1 MGKQA
6 VKTATIDELALLR
19 AENRELRKMNELL
32 MTVVDNIRVAVYAV
46 NEKNEIVIYNSE
58 TERTEHKI
66 RSEMIGRD
74 EREVYTEPFFEVWTR
89 RIKEQQKPLF
99 QETFHF
105 TTNNGLR
112 HSIIADGLPF
122 FFEGQYAGAITISHD
137 LRLLNEELERLR
149 LRAQLLSAGA
159 GKTARHDFRSIISK
173 CAEMDKLI
181 AMAQRAAVRD
191 IPVMLTGETGT
202 GKELF
207 AQAIHS
213 ASARRGLF
221 VPINCASIPD
231 TLLESILFGSV
242 KGAFT
247 GATDVPG
254 LFEQAEGGSIFLD
267 EIDSMAPSLQAKLL
281 RVLQEKKV
289 RRVGALKE
297 ISVNC
302 RVISAGIM
310 NTPRNLRSDLF
321 FRLAVVLL
329 KLPPLRERPEDV
341 KFLARAFVEK
351 YNRKYGVGIRDVDP
365 ALNRLMQTYSWPG
378 NVRELENLIECAMVF
393 VEPHETVLAPQHV
406 PDYYMEN
413 LNRQKQGRGGAASGQ
428 PLQQRLQEYEK
439 QMITDTLA
447 RNSGNISQTAKE
459 LGLIRQSLQAKIK
472 RCGVNA

>member
-1 MGKQA
+1 MDKQTVEGA
-6 VKTATIDELALLR
+6 KTDALALSR

-32 MTVVDNIRVAVYAV
+32 MTVIDNIRLAVYAV
-46 NEKNEIVIYNSE
+46 DEKNEIVIYNSE
-58 TERTEHKI
+58 TERTEHKM
-66 RSEMIGRD
+66 RSEMLGRD
-74 EREVYTEPFFEVWTR
+74 EREAYTEPFFEVWTR
-89 RIKEQQKPLF
+89 RIREGQKPLF

-105 TTNNGLR
+105 STNNAR
-112 HSIIADGLPF
+112 HSVIADGLPF
-122 FFEGQYAGAITISHD
+122 FFESQYAGAITISHD
-137 LRLLNEELERLR
+137 LRLLNEELERLGLRSR
-149 LRAQLLSAGA
+149 LLLASTNSAERQGFS
-159 GKTARHDFRSIISK
+159 GIVSRCDRM
-173 CAEMDKLI
+173 EKLI
-181 AMAQRAAVRD
+181 TMARRAAVRD

-213 ASARRGLF
+213 ASIRRGPF

-242 KGAFT
+242 RGAFT

-267 EIDSMAPSLQAKLL
+267 EIDAMAPALQAKLL

-289 RRVGALKE
+289 RRVGGRKE
-297 ISVNC
+297 ITVNC

-341 KFLARAFVEK
+341 EFLARAFVEK
-351 YNRKYGVGIRDVDP
+351 YNDKFNVGIQEIDP
-365 ALNRLMQTYSWPG
+365 PLTRLIQDYSWPG

-393 VEPHETVLAPQHV
+393 VEPRETVLSLLHV
-406 PDYYMEN
+406 PDYYLEN
-413 LNRQKQGRGGAASGQ
+413 LNRQKPGRKGAAAGQ
-428 PLQQRLQEYEK
+428 PLRQHMQEYER
-439 QMITDTLA
+439 QLITDTLA

-459 LGLIRQSLQAKIK
+459 LGLIRQSLQAKMK
-472 RCGVNA
+472 RYGINN